1 MIFLLHVEWPEMPP
15 YKLLV
20 TYYVWRIMWRP
31 WRPFLGHQAWSWTTL
46 RRGNVFL
53 LRLQTFVFIFVTFL
67 TFLNFYL
74 NVFYIYGRRR
84 PAANVGNILLTARR
98 STRTCTVLTEA
109 RHGFVRVD
117 DASCQSGRVAPIL
130 VAFPDAVQFARIAE
144 MPARWT
150 TNTNAS
156 ILVERYSVFAGFINS
171 EVYKLLLHSLTQAGY
186 RF

>member
-53 LRLQTFVFIFVTFL
+53 LRLQTFVFIFVTF
-67 TFLNFYL
+67 F
-74 NVFYIYGRRR
+74 NVFKFLFERFLHL
-84 PAANVGNILLTARR
+84 AANVGNILLTARR
-98 STRTCTVLTEA
+98 SARTCTVLTEA

-130 VAFPDAVQFARIAE
+130 VAFPDAVQLARIAE

-150 TNTNAS
+150 TN
-156 ILVERYSVFAGFINS
+156 ERINISRALHSVFAGFINS

>member
-20 TYYVWRIMWRP
+20 LYYVWRIMWRP

-53 LRLQTFVFIFVTFL
+53 LRLQTFVFVFVTFL

-98 STRTCTVLTEA
+98 SARTCTYGGTTWIRSSRRRQLSVRSSCTDPCRISRRRSA
-109 RHGFVRVD
+109 RTNR
-117 DASCQSGRVAPIL
+117 RN
-130 VAFPDAVQFARIAE
+130 ARTLNDK
-144 MPARWT
+144 RSY
-150 TNTNAS
+150 TNAS
-156 ILVERYSVFAGFINS
+156 ILVERYIVFS
-171 EVYKLLLHSLTQAGY
+171 QVS
-186 RF
+186 